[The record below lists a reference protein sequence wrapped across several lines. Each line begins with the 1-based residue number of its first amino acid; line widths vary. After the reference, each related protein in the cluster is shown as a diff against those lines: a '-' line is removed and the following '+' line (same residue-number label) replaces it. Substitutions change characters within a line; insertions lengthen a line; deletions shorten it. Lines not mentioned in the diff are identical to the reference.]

1 MRRCKFEG
9 LIDDYLFNR
18 LNKTEKQKFEEHYFN
33 CLSCFE
39 KMEERDEL
47 TEVIRSQGAMIFQDE
62 RGEREAISLFE
73 KVASFLTPKQ
83 WALAAVSA
91 AMLLIVIFAI
101 IPSFKKTPP
110 QFFLTNED
118 SVRGQSISL
127 ISPIIDISA
136 VPSYFEWKEIGEDV
150 EYKIYIYNRDLL
162 WSASTKKTK
171 IPLPDEIK
179 KLMVTGQK
187 YCWQVK
193 AFSPQGTLK
202 AVSSKVQFKITKA
215 E

>member
-1 MRRCKFEG
+1 MIRCKFED
-9 LIDDYLFNR
+9 LIDEYLFNR
-18 LNKTEKQKFEEHYFN
+18 LSNTEKQKFEEHYFN

-39 KMEERDEL
+39 KMQEQEEL

-62 RGEREAISLFE
+62 RGERESISLFE

-83 WALAAVSA
+83 WVLAAVSA
-91 AMLLIVIFAI
+91 AMLLTVIFAI

-110 QFFLTNED
+110 QFFLTVED

-127 ISPIIDISA
+127 ISPIIDIKT
-136 VPSYFEWKEIGEDV
+136 VPRYFEWKEIGDDV
-150 EYKIYIYNRDLL
+150 EYKIYVYNRDLL
-162 WSASTKKTK
+162 WSESTKKTR
-171 IPLPDEIK
+171 ISPPEEIK
-179 KLMVTGQK
+179 KLMVAGQK

-193 AFSPQGTLK
+193 AFSAQGTLI
-202 AVSSKVQFKITKA
+202 AVSSKVQFQITKA